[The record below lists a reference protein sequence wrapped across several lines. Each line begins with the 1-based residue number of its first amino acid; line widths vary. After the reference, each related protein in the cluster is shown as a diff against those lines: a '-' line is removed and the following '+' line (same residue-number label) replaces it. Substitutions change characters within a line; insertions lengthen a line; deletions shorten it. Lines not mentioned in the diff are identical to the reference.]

1 MESCKIPAFA
11 RVWKAS
17 ARVCGPA
24 RGSVRTKP
32 VLGKIMT
39 GGALIM
45 ALAASLHSVPA
56 LAHAMLTKAQ
66 PPRRAQLTQP
76 PPQVRLWFNEEVEKD
91 YASLTVSHGDKPVT
105 EAKPEVTTPNPSC
118 CPCRNCPPGNTP
130 SSSGCCRWT
139 ATWLTRPT
147 TSR

>member
-24 RGSVRTKP
+24 QRSVRTKP

-76 PPQVRLWFNEEVEKD
+76 PAQVRLWFNEEVEKD

-105 EAKPEVTTPNPSC
+105 EAKP
-118 CPCRNCPPGNTP
+118 R
-130 SSSGCCRWT
+130 
-139 ATWLTRPT
+139 
-147 TSR
+147 